1 MDAPHA
7 RGTAFASHHG
17 VTTPHQ
23 TAMPF
28 APPPSTLPPQVL
40 PAWTPV
46 AFHGLRR
53 RLCQVCG
60 ATTQEK
66 NIDNKQ
72 HALAHLRAEIARLR
86 FGQGLVPAWGF
97 VADYLFGRAEG
108 RILDDGGR
116 ASVAALGRFAPD
128 FIDGFALHMP
138 TLDKPVFTEE
148 LKMPATLLW
157 IERSTAEDLIS
168 FLPEG
173 KAPATRLHLAHM
185 LDLARL
191 IEAQTPPWLAAM
203 AMNRR
208 HARSVAPAWMLG
220 QWGIDED
227 PDVRG
232 RLDDTMARLARLE
245 SPS

>member
-1 MDAPHA
+1 MD
-7 RGTAFASHHG
+7 GTAFASHHG

-28 APPPSTLPPQVL
+28 APPPSALPPQVL
-40 PAWTPV
+40 PAWAPV
-46 AFHGLRR
+46 AFRGLRR

-60 ATTQEK
+60 WTTQEK
-66 NIDNKQ
+66 NVDNKA
-72 HALAHLRAEIARLR
+72 HVLAHQRAEILRLR
-86 FGQGLVPAWGF
+86 FGQGRVPAWNLIG
-97 VADYLFGRAEG
+97 DYLFGRAED
-108 RILDDGGR
+108 RILDEGGR
-116 ASVAALGRFAPD
+116 ASVQALGRCALGVIGNWLHTPTW
-128 FIDGFALHMP
+128 DGLIA
-138 TLDKPVFTEE
+138 TDE
-148 LKMPATLLW
+148 LKLPSTLVW
-157 IERSTAEDLIS
+157 IERSTAEDLIA

-191 IEAQTPPWLAAM
+191 IEAQTPSWLAAM

-220 QWGIDED
+220 QWGIDDD

-245 SPS
+245 SPA

>member
-1 MDAPHA
+1 MGAPHA
-7 RGTAFASHHG
+7 RGTPFASHHG

-86 FGQGLVPAWGF
+86 FGQGLVPAWNF
-97 VADYLFGRAEG
+97 IADYLFGRAEG
-108 RILDDGGR
+108 RIPDEAGR
-116 ASVAALGRFAPD
+116 ASLAALGRLSPPPNEPEYVDLPSVHRTA
-128 FIDGFALHMP
+128 A
-138 TLDKPVFTEE
+138 VFE

-191 IEAQTPPWLAAM
+191 IEAGAPSWLAAM

-220 QWGIDED
+220 QWGIDDD

-245 SPS
+245 SPA